1 MLNLQIQPE
10 KKSISLK
17 EQLTLVTPLV
27 EDLKQKKEERI
38 KHFADIKAQIEK
50 ISGEI
55 SGYSHLVNDMSS
67 LNLDEEDL
75 SLRKLTQ
82 YQSHLQNLQKEK
94 VFIQFLLICFISEI
108 GILHLKNLKFR

>member
-1 MLNLQIQPE
+1 MLNLQIQSE

-38 KHFADIKAQIEK
+38 KQFADIKAQIEK

-55 SGYSHLVNDMSS
+55 SGYGHLVNNMSS
-67 LNLDEEDL
+67 LNLDEDDL
-75 SLRKLTQ
+75 SLRKFTQ
-82 YQSHLQNLQKEK
+82 YQSHLHNLQKEK
-94 VFIQFLLICFISEI
+94 VFIQFFID
-108 GILHLKNLKFR
+108 LFYL